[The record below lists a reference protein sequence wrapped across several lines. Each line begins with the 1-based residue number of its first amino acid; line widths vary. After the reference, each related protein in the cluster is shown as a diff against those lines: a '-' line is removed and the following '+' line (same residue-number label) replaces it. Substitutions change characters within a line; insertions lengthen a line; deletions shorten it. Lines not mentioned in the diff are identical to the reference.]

1 MGVEVAI
8 GAAVVG
14 GLFSAYSA
22 VQQGQAAAAQ
32 AAYQSQVAQNNA
44 LIAKQNA
51 TYARQSA
58 EVKAVQTQYKTAALI
73 GSIRAAQAANGL
85 DVNEGTN
92 VDVQAGA
99 DVLGKLDEKNI
110 RIAGEREAYGY
121 ETQAMNFQASR
132 GLYDFQGDMAS
143 RSIIPNVIGSF
154 IGTAASVGSKWAA
167 FQSSGLLSGGSSWGS
182 SLDSWGG
189 MIAGDSARIK

>member
-8 GAAVVG
+8 AGAVVG

-44 LIAKQNA
+44 IIAKQNA

-58 EVKAVQTQYKTAALI
+58 EVKAVQQQYKTAALI

-92 VDVQAGA
+92 VDVQGGA
-99 DVLGKLDEKNI
+99 YMLGKQDEQNI

-121 ETQAMNFQASR
+121 ETQAMNFNAER
-132 GLYDFQGDMAS
+132 GLYDFKGAQAS
-143 RSIIPNVIGSF
+143 GSIIPSAIGSF
-154 IGTAASVGSKWAA
+154 IGTAASVGQKWQQ
-167 FQSSGLLSGGSSWGS
+167 FQSTGLLNSSGNSSANYVDQGSWS
-182 SLDSWGG
+182 
-189 MIAGDSARIK
+189 